1 VQKSM
6 RFSWWLTLSNL
17 SKTFFHPVL
26 RESTRDFVDGSAFSV
41 ELKPRLNQDKNNE
54 NLCIDYRVHLTSPGI
69 QAQLKDGSAQVF
81 LDLYSKETITRILSP
96 LVDEEGSIEFQS
108 GQLLGILEVQAA
120 VIATKLIKSYGPVGV
135 NAEYGD
141 LKFNVPPGSI
151 LALGEKILLPLSFK
165 RIKLESLIRVQLSKD
180 LDPDVYELN
189 LDSDFITILMGES
202 FHALWDIMRSDSAVK
217 PYLALS
223 IYKDTFVEALSLIH
237 KTEEAEE
244 FNWAQA
250 LIARCESSGIKLE
263 DLSNFSSQNQ
273 AALKLLREL
282 GVHKLIASEV

>member
-1 VQKSM
+1 MQKSM

-151 LALGEKILLPLSFK
+151 LAIGEKILLPLSFK

-237 KTEEAEE
+237 RTEEAEE

>member
-1 VQKSM
+1 M

-151 LALGEKILLPLSFK
+151 LAIGEKILLPLSFK

>member
-1 VQKSM
+1 M
-6 RFSWWLTLSNL
+6 SNL

-41 ELKPRLNQDKNNE
+41 ELKARLNQNKNDE
-54 NLCIDYRVHLTSPGI
+54 NLCIDYKVDLASPGI
-69 QAQLKDGSAQVF
+69 SAQLADGSAQVF

-96 LVDEEGSIEFQS
+96 LIDEEGTIEFKA
-108 GQLLGILEVQAA
+108 GQLLGVLEVQAA
-120 VIATKLIKSYGPVGV
+120 VIATQCIKSYSPVGI
-135 NAEYGD
+135 NKEYGD
-141 LKFNVPPGSI
+141 ANFYISPGSI
-151 LALGEKILLPLSFK
+151 LAIGEKILLPLSFK
-165 RIKLESLIRVQLSKD
+165 RIKLESLIRVQLSTD

-202 FHALWDIMRSDSAVK
+202 FHALWDIMRSDIAVK

-223 IYKDTFVEALSLIH
+223 IYKDTFVEALSLIY

-244 FNWAQA
+244 FSWAQA
-250 LIARCESSGIKLE
+250 LIARCEKIGIKLE
-263 DLSNFSSQNQ
+263 ELTNFSSQNQ

-282 GVHKLIASEV
+282 GVHKLLASEV

>member
-1 VQKSM
+1 M
-6 RFSWWLTLSNL
+6 PFSWWLTLSNL
-17 SKTFFHPVL
+17 SKTYFHPVL
-26 RESTRDFVDGSAFSV
+26 RESTQDFVDGSAFSV
-41 ELKPRLNQDKNNE
+41 ELKPSLNQDKNDE
-54 NLCIDYRVHLTSPGI
+54 NLRIDYKVELTSPGI
-69 QAQLKDGSAQVF
+69 QAQLSDGSAQVF

-96 LVDEEGSIEFQS
+96 LVDVEGSIEFKS

-120 VIATKLIKSYGPVGV
+120 VIATKSIKSYSPAGM

-151 LALGEKILLPLSFK
+151 LAIGEKILLPLSFK

-250 LIARCESSGIKLE
+250 LIARCEHSGIKLE

>member
-1 VQKSM
+1 M
-6 RFSWWLTLSNL
+6 SNL

-41 ELKPRLNQDKNNE
+41 ELKARLNQNKNDE
-54 NLCIDYRVHLTSPGI
+54 NLCIDYKVDLASPGI
-69 QAQLKDGSAQVF
+69 SAQLTDGSAQVF

-96 LVDEEGSIEFQS
+96 LVDEEGTIEFKA
-108 GQLLGILEVQAA
+108 GQLLGVLEVQAA
-120 VIATKLIKSYGPVGV
+120 VIATQCIKSYSPVGI
-135 NAEYGD
+135 NKEYGD
-141 LKFNVPPGSI
+141 ANFYIPPGSI
-151 LALGEKILLPLSFK
+151 LAIGEKILLPLSFK
-165 RIKLESLIRVQLSKD
+165 RIKLESLIRVQLSTD

-202 FHALWDIMRSDSAVK
+202 FHALWDIMRSDIAVK

-223 IYKDTFVEALSLIH
+223 IYKDTFVEALSLIY

-244 FNWAQA
+244 FSWAQA
-250 LIARCESSGIKLE
+250 LIARCEKIGIKLE
-263 DLSNFSSQNQ
+263 ELTNFSAQNQ

-282 GVHKLIASEV
+282 GVHKLLASEV

>member
-1 VQKSM
+1 M

-26 RESTRDFVDGSAFSV
+26 REATRDFVDGSIFSV
-41 ELKPRLNQDKNNE
+41 TLTPRLNQDKNIE
-54 NLCIDYRVHLTSPGI
+54 SLSIDYKVDLTSPGI
-69 QAQLKDGSAQVF
+69 RAQLTDGSAQIF

-96 LVDEEGSIEFQS
+96 LLGEEGSIDFKA
-108 GQLLGILEVQAA
+108 GQLLGVLEVQATI
-120 VIATKLIKSYGPVGV
+120 VATKSIKNYSPTGINP
-135 NAEYGD
+135 EYGD
-141 LKFNVPPGSI
+141 KKFSISPGSL
-151 LALGEKILLPLSFK
+151 LAVGEKILLPLSFK

-189 LDSDFITILMGES
+189 LDSNFITILMGES
-202 FHALWDIMRSDSAVK
+202 FHALWDIMRSDNAVK
-217 PYLALS
+217 PYLAIS

-244 FNWAQA
+244 FSWAQA
-250 LIARCESSGIKLE
+250 LIARCENIGIKLE
-263 DLSNFSSQNQ
+263 ELTNFSSQNQ

-282 GVHKLIASEV
+282 GVHKLIANEV

>member
-1 VQKSM
+1 M
-6 RFSWWLTLSNL
+6 SNL

-41 ELKPRLNQDKNNE
+41 DLKARLNQNKNDE
-54 NLCIDYRVHLTSPGI
+54 NLCIDYKVDLASPGI
-69 QAQLKDGSAQVF
+69 SAQLADGSAQVF

-96 LVDEEGSIEFQS
+96 LVDEEGTIEFKA
-108 GQLLGILEVQAA
+108 GQLLGVLEVQAA
-120 VIATKLIKSYGPVGV
+120 VIATQTIKSYSPAGI
-135 NAEYGD
+135 NKEYGD
-141 LKFNVPPGSI
+141 ANFYILPGSI
-151 LALGEKILLPLSFK
+151 LAISEKILLPLSFK
-165 RIKLESLIRVQLSKD
+165 RIKLESLIRVQLSTD

-202 FHALWDIMRSDSAVK
+202 FHALWDIMRSDIAVK

-223 IYKDTFVEALSLIH
+223 IYKDTFVEALSLIY

-244 FNWAQA
+244 FSWAQA
-250 LIARCESSGIKLE
+250 LIARCENIGIKLE
-263 DLSNFSSQNQ
+263 ELTNFSSQNQ

-282 GVHKLIASEV
+282 GVHKLLASEV

>member
-1 VQKSM
+1 M
-6 RFSWWLTLSNL
+6 RFNWWPTLSSL
-17 SKTFFHPVL
+17 SRAYFHPVL
-26 RESTRDFVDGSAFSV
+26 RESTRDFMDGSTFSV
-41 ELKPRLNQDKNNE
+41 DLKPRLIQEKNIE
-54 NLCIDYRVHLTSPGI
+54 KLCIDYKVELSSPGI
-69 QAQLKDGSAQVF
+69 RAQLTAGSAQIF

-96 LVDEEGSIEFQS
+96 LMNEEGSIEFEA
-108 GQLLGILEVQAA
+108 GQLIGVLEVQAA
-120 VIATKLIKSYGPVGV
+120 VIATRAIKNYCPVGI
-135 NAEYGD
+135 NEEYGD
-141 LKFNVPPGSI
+141 LKFSVLSGSI
-151 LALGEKILLPLSFK
+151 LAMGEKILLPLSFK

-202 FHALWDIMRSDSAVK
+202 FHALWDIMRSDIAVK

-250 LIARCESSGIKLE
+250 LIARCEKSGIKLE
-263 DLSNFSSQNQ
+263 ELSNFSSQNQ

-282 GVHKLIASEV
+282 GVHKLLASEV

>member
-1 VQKSM
+1 M

-26 RESTRDFVDGSAFSV
+26 RQSTRDFVDGSAFSV

>member
-1 VQKSM
+1 M
-6 RFSWWLTLSNL
+6 SNL

-26 RESTRDFVDGSAFSV
+26 RDSTKDFVDGSAFSV
-41 ELKPRLNQDKNNE
+41 ELKARLNQNKNEE
-54 NLCIDYRVHLTSPGI
+54 NLCIDYKVDLTSPGI
-69 QAQLKDGSAQVF
+69 RAQLADGSAQVF

-96 LVDEEGSIEFQS
+96 LVDEEGTIEFKP
-108 GQLLGILEVQAA
+108 GQLLGVLEVQAS
-120 VIATKLIKSYGPVGV
+120 VIATKRIKTYSPAGI
-135 NAEYGD
+135 NDEYGD
-141 LKFNVPPGSI
+141 TKFNVSPGSV
-151 LALGEKILLPLSFK
+151 LAIGEKILLPLSFK

-202 FHALWDIMRSDSAVK
+202 FHALWDIMRSDIAVK

-244 FNWAQA
+244 FSWAQA

-263 DLSNFSSQNQ
+263 ELSNFSSQNQ
-273 AALKLLREL
+273 AALKLLGEL
-282 GVHKLIASEV
+282 GVHKLLASEV

>member
-1 VQKSM
+1 M
-6 RFSWWLTLSNL
+6 SNL

-41 ELKPRLNQDKNNE
+41 ELKARLNQNKNDE
-54 NLCIDYRVHLTSPGI
+54 NLCIDYKVDLASPGI
-69 QAQLKDGSAQVF
+69 SAQLADGSAQVF

-96 LVDEEGSIEFQS
+96 LVDEEGTIEFKA
-108 GQLLGILEVQAA
+108 GQLLGVLEAQAA
-120 VIATKLIKSYGPVGV
+120 VIATQCIKSYCPAGI
-135 NAEYGD
+135 NKEYGD
-141 LKFNVPPGSI
+141 ANFYISPGSI
-151 LALGEKILLPLSFK
+151 LAIGEKILLPLSFK
-165 RIKLESLIRVQLSKD
+165 RIKLESLIRVQLSTD

-202 FHALWDIMRSDSAVK
+202 FHALWDIMRSDIAVK

-223 IYKDTFVEALSLIH
+223 IYKDTFVEALSLIY

-244 FNWAQA
+244 FSWAQA
-250 LIARCESSGIKLE
+250 LIARCENIGIKLE
-263 DLSNFSSQNQ
+263 ELTNFSSQNQ

-282 GVHKLIASEV
+282 GVHKLLASEV

>member
-1 VQKSM
+1 MQKSM

>member
-1 VQKSM
+1 M
-6 RFSWWLTLSNL
+6 SNL

-41 ELKPRLNQDKNNE
+41 ELKARLNQNKNDE
-54 NLCIDYRVHLTSPGI
+54 NLCIDYKVDLASPGI
-69 QAQLKDGSAQVF
+69 SAQLANGSAQVF

-96 LVDEEGSIEFQS
+96 LVDKEGTIEFKA
-108 GQLLGILEVQAA
+108 GQLLGVLEVQVA
-120 VIATKLIKSYGPVGV
+120 VIATQTIKSYSPAGI
-135 NAEYGD
+135 NKEYGD
-141 LKFNVPPGSI
+141 ANFYILPGSI
-151 LALGEKILLPLSFK
+151 LAVSEKILLPLSFK
-165 RIKLESLIRVQLSKD
+165 RIKLESLIRVQLSTD

-202 FHALWDIMRSDSAVK
+202 FHALWDIMRSDIAVK

-223 IYKDTFVEALSLIH
+223 IYKDTFVEALSLIY

-244 FNWAQA
+244 FSWAQA
-250 LIARCESSGIKLE
+250 LIARCENIGIKLE
-263 DLSNFSSQNQ
+263 ELTNFSSQNQ

-282 GVHKLIASEV
+282 GVHKLLASEV

>member
-1 VQKSM
+1 M
-6 RFSWWLTLSNL
+6 SNL

-41 ELKPRLNQDKNNE
+41 ELKARLNQNKNDD
-54 NLCIDYRVHLTSPGI
+54 NLCIDYKVDLASPGI
-69 QAQLKDGSAQVF
+69 SAQLADGSAQVF

-96 LVDEEGSIEFQS
+96 LIDEEGTIEFKA
-108 GQLLGILEVQAA
+108 GQLLGVLEVQAA
-120 VIATKLIKSYGPVGV
+120 VIATQCIKSYSPVGI
-135 NAEYGD
+135 NKEYGD
-141 LKFNVPPGSI
+141 ANFYISPGSI
-151 LALGEKILLPLSFK
+151 LAIGEKILLPLSFK
-165 RIKLESLIRVQLSKD
+165 RIKLESLIRVQLSTD

-202 FHALWDIMRSDSAVK
+202 FHALWDIMRSDIAVK

-223 IYKDTFVEALSLIH
+223 IYKDTFVEALSLIY

-244 FNWAQA
+244 FSWAQA
-250 LIARCESSGIKLE
+250 LIARCEKIGIKLE
-263 DLSNFSSQNQ
+263 ELTNFSSQNQ

-282 GVHKLIASEV
+282 GVHKLLASEV

>member
-1 VQKSM
+1 M
-6 RFSWWLTLSNL
+6 HFSWWLTLSNL
-17 SKTFFHPVL
+17 SRTYFHPVL
-26 RESTRDFVDGSAFSV
+26 RESTRDFVDGSSFSV
-41 ELKPRLNQDKNNE
+41 ALKPRLNQDKHDE
-54 NLCIDYRVHLTSPGI
+54 NLCIDYKIDLTSPGI
-69 QAQLKDGSAQVF
+69 RAQLTDGSAQVF

-96 LVDEEGSIEFQS
+96 LVGEEGSIEFKA
-108 GQLLGILEVQAA
+108 GQLLGVLEVQAA
-120 VIATKLIKSYGPVGV
+120 VITTKSIKSYSPVGM

-141 LKFNVPPGSI
+141 LKFNVSPGSI
-151 LALGEKILLPLSFK
+151 LAIDEKILLPLSFK

-202 FHALWDIMRSDSAVK
+202 FHALWDIMRSDAAVK

-244 FNWAQA
+244 FSWAQA
-250 LIARCESSGIKLE
+250 LIARCENSGIKLDE
-263 DLSNFSSQNQ
+263 LTNFSSQNQ

>member
-1 VQKSM
+1 MQKSM

-151 LALGEKILLPLSFK
+151 LAIGEKILLPLSFK

>member
-1 VQKSM
+1 M

-17 SKTFFHPVL
+17 SKTYFHPVL
-26 RESTRDFVDGSAFSV
+26 RESTQDFVDGSAFSV
-41 ELKPRLNQDKNNE
+41 ELKPRLNQNKNDE
-54 NLCIDYRVHLTSPGI
+54 NLSIDYKVELTSPGI
-69 QAQLKDGSAQVF
+69 QAQLSDGSAQVF

-96 LVDEEGSIEFQS
+96 LVDEEGSIEFKP

-120 VIATKLIKSYGPVGV
+120 VIATKSIKSYSPAGM

-151 LALGEKILLPLSFK
+151 LAIGEKILLPLSFK

-250 LIARCESSGIKLE
+250 LIARCENSGIKLE

>member
-1 VQKSM
+1 M
-6 RFSWWLTLSNL
+6 RCSWWLTLSNL
-17 SKTFFHPVL
+17 SKTYFHPVL
-26 RESTRDFVDGSAFSV
+26 RESTHDFVDGSSFSV
-41 ELKPRLNQDKNNE
+41 DLKARLNQDKNSE
-54 NLCIDYRVHLTSPGI
+54 NLCIDYKIDLTSAGI
-69 QAQLKDGSAQVF
+69 RAQLTDGSAQVF

-96 LVDEEGSIEFQS
+96 LVDEEGSIEFKA
-108 GQLLGILEVQAA
+108 GQLLGVLEVQAA
-120 VIATKLIKSYGPVGV
+120 VIATQTIKSYSPAGI
-135 NAEYGD
+135 NKEYGD
-141 LKFNVPPGSI
+141 LKFKVSPGSI
-151 LALGEKILLPLSFK
+151 LAIGEKILLPLSFK

-202 FHALWDIMRSDSAVK
+202 FHALWDIMRSDFAVK

-244 FNWAQA
+244 FSWAQA
-250 LIARCESSGIKLE
+250 LIARCENSGIKLE
-263 DLSNFSSQNQ
+263 ELTNFSSQNQ

-282 GVHKLIASEV
+282 GVHKLLASEV

>member
-1 VQKSM
+1 M
-6 RFSWWLTLSNL
+6 SNL

-41 ELKPRLNQDKNNE
+41 ELKARLNQNKNDE
-54 NLCIDYRVHLTSPGI
+54 NLCIDYKVDLASPGI
-69 QAQLKDGSAQVF
+69 SAQLADGSAQVF

-96 LVDEEGSIEFQS
+96 LVDEEGTIEFKA
-108 GQLLGILEVQAA
+108 GQLLGVLEVQAA
-120 VIATKLIKSYGPVGV
+120 VIATQCIKSYGPAGI
-135 NAEYGD
+135 NKEYGD
-141 LKFNVPPGSI
+141 ANFYISPGSI
-151 LALGEKILLPLSFK
+151 LAIGEKILLPLSFK
-165 RIKLESLIRVQLSKD
+165 RIKLESLIRVQLSTD

-202 FHALWDIMRSDSAVK
+202 FHALWDIMRSDIAVK

-223 IYKDTFVEALSLIH
+223 IYKDTFVEALSLIY

-244 FNWAQA
+244 FSWAQA
-250 LIARCESSGIKLE
+250 LIARCEKIGIKLE
-263 DLSNFSSQNQ
+263 ELTNFSSQNQ

-282 GVHKLIASEV
+282 GVHKLLASEV